1 MGKIENTEQR
11 KYARVMHHIGGLS
24 GKNDNTDMI
33 RGGEDELN
41 LLDETKLQDMQKNG
55 VDIGRLITV
64 GALREATPDEVSRFE
79 IANGIRSAAPTSELF
94 TQFTSGDEGLKA
106 VTGVDASSTGVVGA
120 NVNSSREPFTAPGS
134 EAGGDAAR
142 EGAAGASGENQ
153 GGFLGSFG
161 GQQQTGQ
168 QVSTNTGGQ
177 QAGDSTNS
185 DADTGGTV
193 SGGSTTY
200 KGMTKGE
207 LSEYTVPEL
216 KEMAKEEKGEDGE
229 LLIADYS
236 TMTKEPLLNAL
247 MALGR

>member
-24 GKNDNTDMI
+24 GKNDNSDMI
-33 RGGEDELN
+33 RGGEDSLN
-41 LLDETKLQDMQKNG
+41 LLDETKLQEMQQAG
-55 VDIGRLITV
+55 ADIGRLITV
-64 GALREATPDEVSRFE
+64 GALREASPDEVSRFE
-79 IANGIRSAAPTSELF
+79 IANGIRNAAPTSELF

-106 VTGVDASSTGVVGA
+106 VSGIDPSATGVVGSDP
-120 NVNSSREPFTAPGS
+120 NSSREPFTAPGTQ
-134 EAGGDAAR
+134 APGGGDADTGQA
-142 EGAAGASGENQ
+142 
-153 GGFLGSFG
+153 GGFLAGFG
-161 GQQQTGQ
+161 GQAGEGQ

-185 DADTGGTV
+185 DASTGGIG

-200 KGMTKGE
+200 QGMTKGE

-216 KEMAKEEKGEDGE
+216 KEMAKEEKDAEGN

-236 TMTKEPLLNAL
+236 TMTKEPLLAAL
-247 MALGR
+247 LALGK